1 LGWRSTFYFTA
12 ILCGVLLIFT
22 AFFLPE
28 TLRKQRP
35 QEKEIDDNLSSTST
49 TVHIK
54 AKSSS
59 SFLATL
65 SISFRPI
72 ITMLYDPNVILLM
85 LFNSIIFASL
95 YILNPTI
102 TQTFKQIYGYTEWQT
117 GLCYLA
123 LGFGFLIG
131 SIVSG
136 RHSDYILRKLSK
148 RNADG
153 KKVISEMRLQAAVP
167 SFFLMPAGYLIYGWT
182 TEKQV
187 GVYAPLIGLFICKFD
202 MIYLF
207 IVNFDSIYVDALGQ
221 MWAFTPTSVY
231 LVDSKPGTLLP
242 YIFLYLII
250 ILILFNVC

>member
-1 LGWRSTFYFTA
+1 M
-12 ILCGVLLIFT
+12 LLIFT

-49 TVHIK
+49 TVYVK
-54 AKSSS
+54 VKSSS
-59 SFLATL
+59 SFLTTL
-65 SISFRPI
+65 SISFRPM

-85 LFNSIIFASL
+85 LFNSIIFGSL

-102 TQTFKQIYGYTEWQT
+102 TQTFKHIYGYTEWQT
-117 GLCYLA
+117 GLCYLS
-123 LGFGFLIG
+123 LGFGFMIG

-207 IVNFDSIYVDALGQ
+207 TVNFDS
-221 MWAFTPTSVY
+221 
-231 LVDSKPGTLLP
+231 
-242 YIFLYLII
+242 
-250 ILILFNVC
+250 